1 MIGVRRAPPVRNGL
15 SKTISTF
22 ETGVSMKMNVY
33 AVLLGVL
40 AILFVSMP
48 AAAATVDGKWAG
60 SLETPMGTIPVSYDF
75 KADGAV
81 LTGTTGTPDGGT
93 VAIKNGKV
101 DGDKIAFTVDLDFG
115 GMAFTLSYTGLVAAD
130 QIKITGDFMGM
141 PFEYVVK
148 KVQ

>member
-1 MIGVRRAPPVRNGL
+1 
-15 SKTISTF
+15 
-22 ETGVSMKMNVY
+22 MKMNMR

-40 AILFVSMP
+40 AMLFVSMP
-48 AAAATVDGKWAG
+48 VAAATVDGKWAG
-60 SLETPMGTIPVSYDF
+60 SLETPMGTIPVSYEF

-81 LTGTTGTPDGGT
+81 LMGTTGTPDGGT

-101 DGDKIAFTVDLDFG
+101 DGDKISFTVDLDFG
-115 GMAFTLSYTGLVAAD
+115 GMAFTLSYTGVVAAD
-130 QIKITGDFMGM
+130 NIKITGDFMGM